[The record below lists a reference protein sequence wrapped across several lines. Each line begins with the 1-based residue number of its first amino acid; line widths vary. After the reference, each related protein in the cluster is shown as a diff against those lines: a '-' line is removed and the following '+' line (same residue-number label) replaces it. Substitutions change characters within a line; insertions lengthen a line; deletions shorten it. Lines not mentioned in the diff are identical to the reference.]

1 MFSNPISFRMISLLP
16 WTNLGS
22 KSKEKEPFANVDH
35 TLDMSTSLKRTNAD
49 LLKSVFDSD

>member
-1 MFSNPISFRMISLLP
+1 MFSNPISFRRISLLP

-35 TLDMSTSLKRTNAD
+35 TLDMSTSSKRTNAD